1 MNNCTYSEGGK
12 HSQCEHPHY
21 CIFNE
26 NRENLEQKIV
36 ESLKKYHELKKA
48 YNSYLNN
55 DVNDVS
61 DYDYHLKKMKLVK
74 NKLIRLMEFKEKIIN
89 DGVKGYGYMES

>member
-26 NRENLEQKIV
+26 NRENLERKIT
-36 ESLKKYHELKKA
+36 ESVRKYHELKKS
-48 YNSYLNN
+48 YNSYLNG
-55 DVNDVS
+55 DVNDVF
-61 DYDYHLKKMKLVK
+61 DYDFHLKKMKLTRD
-74 NKLIRLMEFKEKIIN
+74 KLIRLMEFKEKVISK
-89 DGVKGYGYMES
+89 GVKGYGYMES